1 MRDMPCVGNTIHTY
15 YIGIYRAYIGISHR
29 GTLVG
34 VHPTISW
41 TVSRYNS
48 REYVMRPTFV
58 SIAHFQDSGRHDF
71 CALED
76 ELEAYIPY
84 GK

>member
-1 MRDMPCVGNTIHTY
+1 MHEYLILIHDWSHL
-15 YIGIYRAYIGISHR
+15 GIVAALVLAAYVMCSTTCMILYDSMFR
-29 GTLVG
+29 
-34 VHPTISW
+34 

-76 ELEAYIPY
+76 ELEA
-84 GK
+84 